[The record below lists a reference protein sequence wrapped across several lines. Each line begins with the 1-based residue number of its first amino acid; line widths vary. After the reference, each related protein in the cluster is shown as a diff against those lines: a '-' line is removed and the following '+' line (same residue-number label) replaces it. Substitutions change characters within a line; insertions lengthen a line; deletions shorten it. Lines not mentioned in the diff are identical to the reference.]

1 MPSNIE
7 IEKFETENFYEI
19 LSKLFTGKLTQNVQ
33 IHKTIMEAFRQKLVD
48 SGEISSKKFDK
59 LYLNNTAMT
68 DEQFQ
73 FVARFLHSRI
83 LVFHEEEI
91 KKFGRWNST
100 SSDRITLVL
109 CFSDGKY
116 SIVLNF

>member
-7 IEKFETENFYEI
+7 TENFETENFYEI
-19 LSKLFTGKLTQNVQ
+19 LSKLFTGKSTQNVQ
-33 IHKTIMEAFRQKLVD
+33 IKETIREAFRQKLVD
-48 SGEISSKKFDK
+48 SGEILSKKFNK
-59 LYLNNTAMT
+59 LYSNNTAMT

-73 FVARFLHSRI
+73 FVARFLHCRI
-83 LVFHEEEI
+83 LVFHEDEI
-91 KKFGRWNST
+91 KKFGRWNAT

-109 CFSDGKY
+109 SFSDGKY